1 MDKRDVI
8 KKLQKY
14 KHTSVHRHNVKAIG
28 VFGSYAKGEDTN
40 RSDVDVFV
48 VFKKPRMFDLVNIQ
62 KDLRSVFGKNVD
74 VVAVTKSMN
83 EYLRKQIQRYGIV
96 V

>member
-1 MDKRDVI
+1 MDKKNII

-14 KHTSVHRHNVKAIG
+14 KHTSEHYRNIKEIG
-28 VFGSYAKGEDTN
+28 VFGSYAKGDNTN
-40 RSDVDVFV
+40 KSDVDVFV

-83 EYLRKQIQRYGIV
+83 EYLRKQIHQYGIV
-96 V
+96 A

>member
-1 MDKRDVI
+1 MDKRNII

-14 KHTSVHRHNVKAIG
+14 KHTSEHCHNVKAIG
-28 VFGSYAKGEDTN
+28 VFGSYAKGEDTKK
-40 RSDVDVFV
+40 SDVDVFV

-83 EYLRKQIQRYGIV
+83 EYLRKHIQRYGIAA
-96 V
+96 

>member
-1 MDKRDVI
+1 MNTLNKKDVI
-8 KKLQKY
+8 KKLHKY
-14 KHTSVHRHNVKAIG
+14 KHASEHCHNVKALG
-28 VFGSYAKGEDTN
+28 VFGSYAKGENTN
-40 RSDVDVFV
+40 KSDIDVFV

-83 EYLRKQIQRYGIV
+83 A
-96 V
+96 